1 MAKKCI
7 DGSTLKLIAVITML
21 IDHLAAGVLLRYL
34 QTDWTDTGYELYSL
48 MRGIGR
54 IAFPIFCFLLTE
66 GFMHTKS
73 RGRYALRMGVF
84 ALISEVPFD
93 LLFRG
98 RILET
103 GYQNV
108 FFTLL
113 IGVCTMTVIDAI
125 GQRQKGH
132 TEQQAAG
139 ETPGRPGAAGVP
151 AAAFAAAQIAAAV
164 CGMALA
170 QALRTDYAARGV
182 MCMLVFYVF
191 RKNRAAQIIAGSLA
205 FVWWEPPALLAFC
218 PIALYNGKRG
228 RNIKYFFYLFY
239 PVHLL
244 LLYLLCAALG
254 LA

>member
-54 IAFPIFCFLLTE
+54 IAFPIFCFFLTE

-132 TEQQAAG
+132 TELQNAG
-139 ETPGRPGAAGVP
+139 EASGRPGAAAFP
-151 AAAFAAAQIAAAV
+151 AAAFAAAKIAAAV

-170 QALRTDYAARGV
+170 QALRPDYAARGV
-182 MCMLVFYVF
+182 
-191 RKNRAAQIIAGSLA
+191 IIAGCLA

>member
-132 TEQQAAG
+132 TEQQAA
-139 ETPGRPGAAGVP
+139 
-151 AAAFAAAQIAAAV
+151 AFAAAQIAAAV

-191 RKNRAAQIIAGSLA
+191 RKNRAAQIIAGCLA